1 MGDPVMKKFAM
12 LAIALF
18 ALAACEVEDQPSRWG
33 DHLDPYMA
41 KHGYTLND
49 SSYVIFKNNYPVWKD
64 EPCYGRGCFGNNM
77 PLVPGELVVAIRND
91 YFAARAAA
99 EKAYVADISAKIGV
113 EPVVVENKDTVVD
126 TDK

>member
-1 MGDPVMKKFAM
+1 MKKFAM

-18 ALAACEVEDQPSRWG
+18 SLSACEVEDQPSRWG

-49 SSYVIFKNNYPVWKD
+49 NSYVIFKNDYPVWKD
-64 EPCYGRGCFGNNM
+64 EPCYGRGCFGNNIA
-77 PLVPGELVVAIRND
+77 LVPRELVIAIRDD

-113 EPVVVENKDTVVD
+113 EPVVVDDNNVKVD
-126 TDK
+126 TAK